1 MKLNW
6 SRRELEALG
15 EPLGDCVTTPKLG
28 GGWICGGGGKGGGG
42 GGPQQVTST
51 STTSN
56 IPEYARPYVENMLQ
70 STQKQIYN
78 EDMSGFRPYQPY
90 STNPSNY
97 FAPFSPLQ
105 QSAQQ
110 GAYNLT
116 TPGEF
121 NAGSALTG
129 VGGLGALGTA
139 GQMANAGDQYQQQA
153 TSMYGP
159 GGVGAYMNPYVA
171 QSLAPQLQQ
180 LNQQFGIKG
189 AQEQAAATQAGAF
202 GGSRNALMQ
211 GLNQQNQQMAA
222 QQAIAQGYDKAFQQ
236 AQQAQQFGANLG
248 LQGQQGALQGYGQ
261 AINAGQ
267 GLGQLGSQRLAAQQG
282 ILNTQSTMG
291 AQQQQLEQNKI
302 NQSIQDYAT
311 AQQYPFMQLGMM
323 NAMLRGLPMQNMSTQ
338 QYQATPS
345 YLTQGLGAVGTLA
358 GAYKAFGQKEGGI
371 VNMKEGGTVP
381 SYAGPEGSVVDSVR
395 AKLEELASQPGGVEK
410 VKQIAQ
416 TSPSNEVRK
425 MAAVVVAEH
434 TMQDQA
440 ERQVTPPQAQAMSE
454 GIAALP
460 APSMD
465 SMAGGGIIAFAGP
478 DGSEV
483 EDPDLEYLNLA
494 EKQRNMALQRAGIMN
509 PANSKMKEY
518 LAKQVGALP
527 GLKESEKGLMMM
539 DYFSNLG
546 TQTGP
551 LSYAALKAAKE
562 TTPTFRK
569 GLESIKKAEADVMK
583 GQSDLENADR
593 LEALGLHKDASALRK
608 DAEANKRALDIAKIN
623 AEANLK
629 AAGINASRSTDL
641 DRTTDSVYARMTA
654 PKEQGGLGLPAN
666 AATKAAARKE
676 AIETTGLALLKV
688 GATENAALA
697 TAISKDPQIGEKGTL
712 TSQLKLLQLKK
723 NPTDTEKTK
732 IDDLEDQIAGRRA
745 QLENQ
750 IKRSTAKPPAPE
762 TPVPAP
768 APNANAAPVT
778 PVTNKDGTITIPS
791 GPRKGTYEPQ
801 ADGTFKKIG

>member
-56 IPEYARPYVENMLQ
+56 VPEYARPYVENMLSSAQ
-70 STQKQIYN
+70 SQIYKD
-78 EDMSGFRPYQPY
+78 DMSGFRPYQPY

-97 FAPFSPLQ
+97 FAGFSPLQ

-121 NAGSALTG
+121 NAGSALTA
-129 VGGLGALGTA
+129 VGGAGALGTA
-139 GQMANAGDQYQQQA
+139 ANMANAGNQYQQQA

-159 GGVGAYMNPYVA
+159 GGVGAYMNPYLA

-211 GLNQQNQQMAA
+211 GLNQQNQMMAQ

-248 LQGQQGALQGYGQ
+248 MQGQQGALQGLGQ
-261 AINAGQ
+261 VINAGQ

-323 NAMLRGLPMQNMSTQ
+323 NSMLRGLPMQNMSTQ

-358 GAYKAFGQKEGGI
+358 GAYKAFGQKEGG
-371 VNMKEGGTVP
+371 VVSMKEGGTVP

-395 AKLEELASQPGGVEK
+395 AKLEEMASQPGGIEK

-425 MAAVVVAEH
+425 LAAVVVAEH

-478 DGSEV
+478 EGSQV
-483 EDPDLEYLNLA
+483 EDEDLQYLDLA
-494 EKQRNMALQRAGIMN
+494 EKQRNAALQRAGITA
-509 PANSKMKEY
+509 PANAKMKEF

-527 GLKESEKGLMMM
+527 GVKESEKGLMMM

-546 TQTGP
+546 SQTGP
-551 LSYAALKAAKE
+551 LIYAGLKAAKE

-569 GLESIKKAEADVMK
+569 GLETIKKAEADVMRS
-583 GQSDLENADR
+583 QNELEQADR
-593 LEALGLHKDASALRK
+593 LDALGLNKEASALRK
-608 DAEANKRALDIAKIN
+608 DAEANKRALDIANIN
-623 AEANLK
+623 ARS
-629 AAGINASRSTDL
+629 AAATAARATDL
-641 DRTTDSVYARMTA
+641 DKTTKDFFEEMIAGGAPNNANTRAEARRKALAATGLAGPKLDLQTETAVDKEVRESKDIKGWRREQAQYEPGSPEHAALQQKINTEKNAIRARYEKGTPATPGAPTPTA
-654 PKEQGGLGLPAN
+654 PKPPNISTVEGAPPGASIGAFVPDKGFEVKDKN
-666 AATKAAARKE
+666 
-676 AIETTGLALLKV
+676 GKV
-688 GATENAALA
+688 
-697 TAISKDPQIGEKGTL
+697 IGH
-712 TSQLKLLQLKK
+712 
-723 NPTDTEKTK
+723 
-732 IDDLEDQIAGRRA
+732 
-745 QLENQ
+745 
-750 IKRSTAKPPAPE
+750 AK
-762 TPVPAP
+762 
-768 APNANAAPVT
+768 
-778 PVTNKDGTITIPS
+778 
-791 GPRKGTYEPQ
+791 
-801 ADGTFKKIG
+801 

>member
-1 MKLNW
+1 MSILNW
-6 SRRELEALG
+6 KNKVLG
-15 EPLGDCVTTPKLG
+15 HTYQ
-28 GGWICGGGGKGGGG
+28 GGGKGGGGG

-56 IPEYARPYVENMLQ
+56 IPEYARPYVENMLD

-78 EDMSGFRPYQPY
+78 DNLTGFKPYQPY
-90 STNPSNY
+90 STDVNNY
-97 FAPFSPLQ
+97 FAGFSPLQ
-105 QSAQQ
+105 QQAQQ
-110 GAYNLT
+110 GAANLQ
-116 TPGEF
+116 TPGQIGF
-121 NAGSALTG
+121 GSDLTA

-139 GQMANAGDQYQQQA
+139 GQMANAGNQYQNQA

-159 GGVGAYMNPYVA
+159 GSVGAYMNPYLA

-189 AQEQAAATQAGAF
+189 AQEQGAATSAGAF

-248 LQGQQGALQGYGQ
+248 LQGQQGALQGFGQ
-261 AINAGQ
+261 TINAGQ
-267 GLGQLGSQRLAAQQG
+267 GLGQLGSQQLAAQQG
-282 ILNTQSTMG
+282 VLNTQSAMG

-302 NQSIQDYAT
+302 NQAIQDYAT

-371 VNMKEGGTVP
+371 VGMKEGGKVP
-381 SYAGPEGSVVDSVR
+381 SYAGPQGSVVNSVR
-395 AKLEELASQPGGVEK
+395 AKLEELASQPGGIER

-416 TSPSNEVRK
+416 TSPSDEVRK

-434 TMQDQA
+434 MMQAQA
-440 ERQVTPPQAQAMSE
+440 EQQVTPAPQQAPQMQSQ

-478 DGSEV
+478 DGSQV
-483 EDPDLEYLNLA
+483 EEDEDLQYLDLA
-494 EKQRNMALQRAGIMN
+494 EKQRKAALERSGITGAPN
-509 PANSKMKEY
+509 AKMKEY
-518 LAKQVGALP
+518 LASQVGALP
-527 GLKESEKGLMMM
+527 GMKESERGLMMM

-551 LSYAALKAAKE
+551 LGYAALKAAKD
-562 TTPTFRK
+562 TTPSFRK
-569 GLESIKKAEADVMK
+569 GLENIKKAQADVAK
-583 GQSDLENADR
+583 GQSELENADR
-593 LEALGLHKDASALRK
+593 LDALGLNK
-608 DAEANKRALDIAKIN
+608 EANELRRYAEDRLSRENIANVKGAGNMANYAQNYLQEKMTAGDKRDPAAILREGMDN
-623 AEANLK
+623 YMSLYG
-629 AAGINASRSTDL
+629 AAGSR
-641 DRTTDSVYARMTA
+641 
-654 PKEQGGLGLPAN
+654 
-666 AATKAAARKE
+666 AATAATVASGNIRDKAVDNV
-676 AIETTGLALLKV
+676 T
-688 GATENAALA
+688 N
-697 TAISKDPQIGEKGTL
+697 TL
-712 TSQLKLLQLKK
+712 TKDFNSPEAKEIRRLAKKDKKEGTNTAQVYKDSLVKKEMERIQPSSGGGGDTGASKKPKVIKL
-723 NPTDTEKTK
+723 D
-732 IDDLEDQIAGRRA
+732 
-745 QLENQ
+745 
-750 IKRSTAKPPAPE
+750 
-762 TPVPAP
+762 
-768 APNANAAPVT
+768 
-778 PVTNKDGTITIPS
+778 
-791 GPRKGTYEPQ
+791 
-801 ADGTFKKIG
+801 

>member
-1 MKLNW
+1 
-6 SRRELEALG
+6 
-15 EPLGDCVTTPKLG
+15 
-28 GGWICGGGGKGGGG
+28 
-42 GGPQQVTST
+42 
-51 STTSN
+51 
-56 IPEYARPYVENMLQ
+56 MLSSAQ
-70 STQKQIYN
+70 SQIYSD
-78 EDMSGFRPYQPY
+78 DMTGFRPYQPY
-90 STNPSNY
+90 STDPNNY

-105 QSAQQ
+105 QQAQQ
-110 GAYNLT
+110 GAANLQ
-116 TPGEF
+116 TPGQIGM
-121 NAGSALTG
+121 GSDLTA

-139 GQMANAGDQYQQQA
+139 GQMANAGNQYQNQA

-159 GGVGAYMNPYVA
+159 GSVGAYMNPYLA

-189 AQEQAAATQAGAF
+189 AQEQAAATSAGAF

-222 QQAIAQGYDKAFQQ
+222 QQAIAQGYNQAFDQ
-236 AQQAQQFGANLG
+236 AQKAQQFGANLG
-248 LQGQQGALQGYGQ
+248 LQGRQGALQGFGQ

-267 GLGQLGSQRLAAQQG
+267 GLGQLGGQQLAAQQG
-282 ILNTQSTMG
+282 IINTQGTMG
-291 AQQQQLEQNKI
+291 AQQQSLEQNKI
-302 NQSIQDYAT
+302 NQAIQDYAT
-311 AQQYPFMQLGMM
+311 QQQYPFMQLGMM

-358 GAYKAFGQKEGGI
+358 GAYKAFGQKEGGV
-371 VNMKEGGTVP
+371 VNMKEGGSVP

-395 AKLEELASQPGGVEK
+395 AKLEEMASQPGGIER

-416 TSPSNEVRK
+416 TSPSDEVRK

-434 TMQDQA
+434 TIQAQA
-440 ERQVTPPQAQAMSE
+440 EQQVTPVPQQESM

-465 SMAGGGIIAFAGP
+465 SMAGGGIIAFAAG
-478 DGSEV
+478 DEV

-494 EKQRNMALQRAGIMN
+494 EKQRNMALQRAGITA
-509 PANSKMKEY
+509 PANAKMKEF

-527 GLKESEKGLMMM
+527 GVKESEKGLMMM

-546 TQTGP
+546 SQTGP
-551 LSYAALKAAKE
+551 LPYAALKAAKE

-569 GLESIKKAEADVMK
+569 GLESIKKAEADVIK
-583 GQSDLENADR
+583 SQNDLENADR

-608 DAEANKRALDIAKIN
+608 DAEANKRALEIAKIN
-623 AEANLK
+623 ADANLK
-629 AAGINASRSTDL
+629 AAGINAGRATDL
-641 DRTTDSVYARMTA
+641 DRTTNSVYARMIA

-723 NPTDTEKTK
+723 NPSDAEKTK

-768 APNANAAPVT
+768 APNANAAPIT

-801 ADGTFKKIG
+801 ADGTFKKVG

>member
-1 MKLNW
+1 MSILIGKNKV
-6 SRRELEALG
+6 LG
-15 EPLGDCVTTPKLG
+15 HTYQ
-28 GGWICGGGGKGGGG
+28 GGGKGGGGG

-51 STTSN
+51 TTSSN
-56 IPEYARPYVENMLQ
+56 VPEYARPYVENMLSSAQ
-70 STQKQIYN
+70 SQIYTD
-78 EDMSGFRPYQPY
+78 DMAGFRPYQPY
-90 STNPSNY
+90 STDPSNY

-105 QSAQQ
+105 QQAQQ
-110 GAYNLT
+110 GAANLQ
-116 TPGEF
+116 TPGQIGF
-121 NAGSALTG
+121 GSDLTA

-139 GQMANAGDQYQQQA
+139 GQMANAGNQYQQQA

-159 GGVGAYMNPYVA
+159 GSVGAYMNPYLA

-189 AQEQAAATQAGAF
+189 AQEQGAATSAGAF

-222 QQAIAQGYDKAFQQ
+222 QQAISQGYDKAFQQ

-248 LQGQQGALQGYGQ
+248 MQGRQGALQGFGQ

-267 GLGQLGSQRLAAQQG
+267 GLGQLGGQQLAAQQG
-282 ILNTQSTMG
+282 IINTQGTMG
-291 AQQQQLEQNKI
+291 AQQQSLEQNKI

-311 AQQYPFMQLGMM
+311 QQQYPFMQLGMM

-371 VNMKEGGTVP
+371 VGMKEGGKVP
-381 SYAGPEGSVVDSVR
+381 SYAGPEGSVVESVR

-416 TSPSNEVRK
+416 TSPSDEVRR

-434 TMQDQA
+434 TMQAQA
-440 ERQVTPPQAQAMSE
+440 EQQVTPVPQQESM

-509 PANSKMKEY
+509 PANSKMKEF

-527 GLKESEKGLMMM
+527 GVKESEKGLMMM

-546 TQTGP
+546 SQTGP

-569 GLESIKKAEADVMK
+569 GLESIKKAEADVIK
-583 GQSDLENADR
+583 SQNELEQADR
-593 LEALGLHKDASALRK
+593 LDALGLNKEASALRK
-608 DAEANKRALDIAKIN
+608 DAEANKRALDIAKMQT
-623 AEANLK
+623 EAQLK
-629 AAGINASRSTDL
+629 AAGMNATREDLTDKSTKIFL
-641 DRTTDSVYARMTA
+641 EEAIA
-654 PKEQGGLGLPAN
+654 KLPPDQRE
-666 AATKAAARKE
+666 AARKNPTIIAE
-676 AIETTGLALLKV
+676 ARRKALEMGPGMPGRKLDVQEETAADKAVKDSRALKDLRRNQAQYDPGSKEHGDYQEQIKAEEAKIRSRYANGTSPVPVPNPAPPAVPKAPNISTVTGAPA
-688 GATENAALA
+688 GAT
-697 TAISKDPQIGEKGTL
+697 IGAFVPGKGFEV
-712 TSQLKLLQLKK
+712 KAK
-723 NPTDTEKTK
+723 NGDV
-732 IDDLEDQIAGRRA
+732 IGYA
-745 QLENQ
+745 QQ
-750 IKRSTAKPPAPE
+750 
-762 TPVPAP
+762 
-768 APNANAAPVT
+768 
-778 PVTNKDGTITIPS
+778 
-791 GPRKGTYEPQ
+791 
-801 ADGTFKKIG
+801 

>member
-6 SRRELEALG
+6 SRRELEAFG

-51 STTSN
+51 TTQSN
-56 IPEYARPYVENMLQ
+56 IPEYARPYVENMLSSAQ
-70 STQKQIYN
+70 SQIYKD
-78 EDMSGFRPYQPY
+78 DMTGFRPYQPY
-90 STNPSNY
+90 SSDVNNY

-139 GQMANAGDQYQQQA
+139 GQMANAGNQYQQQA

-159 GGVGAYMNPYVA
+159 GGVGAYMNPYIA

-189 AQEQAAATQAGAF
+189 AQEQGAATSAGAF

-211 GLNQQNQQMAA
+211 GLNQQNQMMAQ

-267 GLGQLGSQRLAAQQG
+267 GLGQLGTQRLGAQQN
-282 ILNTQSTMG
+282 IINTQGTMG
-291 AQQQQLEQNKI
+291 AQQQALEQQKI
-302 NQSIQDYAT
+302 NQAIQDYAT
-311 AQQYPFMQLGMM
+311 AQQYPFMQLGML

-358 GAYKAFGQKEGGI
+358 GAYKAFGSKEGGVI
-371 VNMKEGGTVP
+371 KGLKAGGEIKG
-381 SYAGPEGSVVDSVR
+381 YAGPEGSVVESVR
-395 AKLEELASQPGGVEK
+395 AKLEELADQPGGLQK
-410 VKQIAQ
+410 VQEIAR
-416 TSPSNEVRK
+416 TSPSEEVRK
-425 MAAVVVAEH
+425 MAAVVIAEH
-434 TMQDQA
+434 QMAAQA
-440 ERQVTPPQAQAMSE
+440 EQQVTPPQAQAMSE

-465 SMAGGGIIAFAGP
+465 GLAGGGIVAFAGP
-478 DGSEV
+478 DGSQV

-494 EKQRNMALQRAGIMN
+494 EKQRNAALERAGITG
-509 PANSKMKEY
+509 PANAKFKEY
-518 LAKQVGALP
+518 MAKQVGALP
-527 GLKESEKGLMMM
+527 GMKESEKGLMMM

-546 TQTGP
+546 TQVGP
-551 LSYAALKAAKE
+551 LGYAALKAAKE

-569 GLESIKKAEADVMK
+569 GLESIKKAEAEVMK
-583 GQSDLENADR
+583 GQSDLEQADR
-593 LEALGLHKDASALRK
+593 LEALGLNKEAAALRK
-608 DAEANKRALDIAKIN
+608 DDLDRKKALEVAKIN
-623 AEANLK
+623 ASASAAN
-629 AAGINASRSTDL
+629 INRPDLTDKSTQIFL
-641 DRTTDSVYARMTA
+641 
-654 PKEQGGLGLPAN
+654 EQMVAKLPPEQRE
-666 AATKAAARKE
+666 AARKDPNLIAE
-676 AIETTGLALLKV
+676 ARIKAIQMGPGMPGPKLEKEEETAADKEIR
-688 GATENAALA
+688 ENKDIKGWRREQAQYEPGSPEHAALQQKINA
-697 TAISKDPQIGEKGTL
+697 EK
-712 TSQLKLLQLKK
+712 
-723 NPTDTEKTK
+723 
-732 IDDLEDQIAGRRA
+732 
-745 QLENQ
+745 
-750 IKRSTAKPPAPE
+750 E
-762 TPVPAP
+762 TIRNRYNKSSSAPAP
-768 APNANAAPVT
+768 APGAAPAPA
-778 PVTNKDGTITIPS
+778 PVQALPMPAK
-791 GPRKGTYEPQ
+791 Q
-801 ADGTFKKIG
+801 ADLVKGKVYNTARGPAEWNGSAFVAVK

>member
-56 IPEYARPYVENMLQ
+56 VPEYARPYVENMLSSAQ
-70 STQKQIYN
+70 SQIYKD
-78 EDMSGFRPYQPY
+78 DMSGFRPYQPY

-97 FAPFSPLQ
+97 FAGFSPLQ

-121 NAGSALTG
+121 NAGSALTT
-129 VGGLGALGTA
+129 VGGAGALGTA
-139 GQMANAGDQYQQQA
+139 ANMANAGNQYQQQA

-159 GGVGAYMNPYVA
+159 GGVGAYMNPYLA

-211 GLNQQNQQMAA
+211 GLNQQNQMMAQ

-248 LQGQQGALQGYGQ
+248 MQGQQGALQGLGQ
-261 AINAGQ
+261 VINAGQ

-323 NAMLRGLPMQNMSTQ
+323 NSMLRGLPMQNMSTQ

-358 GAYKAFGQKEGGI
+358 GAYKAFGQKEGG
-371 VNMKEGGTVP
+371 VVGMKEGGKVP
-381 SYAGPEGSVVDSVR
+381 SYAGPQGSVVNSVR

-465 SMAGGGIIAFAGP
+465 GMAGGGIIAFATG
-478 DGSEV
+478 DEV

-527 GLKESEKGLMMM
+527 GVKESEKGLMMM

-546 TQTGP
+546 SQTGP
-551 LSYAALKAAKE
+551 LPYAALKAAKE

-569 GLESIKKAEADVMK
+569 GLESIKKAEADVIK
-583 GQSDLENADR
+583 SQNELEQADR
-593 LEALGLHKDASALRK
+593 LDALGLNREASALRK
-608 DAEANKRALDIAKIN
+608 DAEANKRALDV
-623 AEANLK
+623 AN
-629 AAGINASRSTDL
+629 INASSAAATAARATDL
-641 DRTTDSVYARMTA
+641 DKTTKDFFEEMIAGGAPNNANTRAEARRKALAATGLAGPKLNLQEETAADKAVKEATKDLKRKQAQYDPTDPEHGRLQEQINRVTADTRARYNKGNAPATPVPNPDTA
-654 PKEQGGLGLPAN
+654 PKPPNISTVTGAPA
-666 AATKAAARKE
+666 
-676 AIETTGLALLKV
+676 
-688 GATENAALA
+688 GAT
-697 TAISKDPQIGEKGTL
+697 IGAFVPGKGFEV
-712 TSQLKLLQLKK
+712 KAK
-723 NPTDTEKTK
+723 NGDV
-732 IDDLEDQIAGRRA
+732 IGYA
-745 QLENQ
+745 QQ
-750 IKRSTAKPPAPE
+750 
-762 TPVPAP
+762 
-768 APNANAAPVT
+768 
-778 PVTNKDGTITIPS
+778 
-791 GPRKGTYEPQ
+791 
-801 ADGTFKKIG
+801 

>member
-1 MKLNW
+1 
-6 SRRELEALG
+6 
-15 EPLGDCVTTPKLG
+15 
-28 GGWICGGGGKGGGG
+28 
-42 GGPQQVTST
+42 
-51 STTSN
+51 
-56 IPEYARPYVENMLQ
+56 MLSSAQ
-70 STQKQIYN
+70 SQIYN
-78 EDMSGFRPYQPY
+78 DDMTGFRPYQPY
-90 STNPSNY
+90 STDPSNY
-97 FAPFSPLQ
+97 YAGFSPLQ

-116 TPGEF
+116 TPQQIG
-121 NAGSALTG
+121 AGSDLTAIGG
-129 VGGLGALGTA
+129 VGALGTA
-139 GQMANAGDQYQQQA
+139 ANMAGAGQQYQNQA

-159 GGVGAYMNPYVA
+159 GSVGAYMNPYLA

-189 AQEQAAATQAGAF
+189 AQEQGAATSAGAF

-211 GLNQQNQQMAA
+211 GLNQQNQMMAQ

-248 LQGQQGALQGYGQ
+248 LQGQQGALQGLGQ

-267 GLGQLGSQRLAAQQG
+267 GLGQLGGQQLAAEQG

-323 NAMLRGLPMQNMSTQ
+323 NSMLRGLPMQNMSTQ

-358 GAYKAFGQKEGGI
+358 GAYKAFGQKEGG
-371 VNMKEGGTVP
+371 VVGMKEGGSVP
-381 SYAGPEGSVVDSVR
+381 SYAGPQGSVVESVR

-416 TSPSNEVRK
+416 TSPSDEVRK

-434 TMQDQA
+434 TMQAQA
-440 ERQVTPPQAQAMSE
+440 EQQVTPAPQAQSQ

-465 SMAGGGIIAFAGP
+465 GMAGGGIIAFAGP

-494 EKQRNMALQRAGIMN
+494 EKQRNMALQRAGIMS
-509 PANSKMKEY
+509 PANSKMKEF

-527 GLKESEKGLMMM
+527 GVKESEKGLMMM

-546 TQTGP
+546 SQTGP
-551 LSYAALKAAKE
+551 LTYAALKAAKE
-562 TTPTFRK
+562 TTPSFRK
-569 GLESIKKAEADVMK
+569 GLESIKKAEADVIK
-583 GQSDLENADR
+583 GQNDLENADR
-593 LEALGLHKDASALRK
+593 LDALGLNKEASELRK
-608 DAEANKRALDIAKIN
+608 NAEANKKALKIAEMQTDATIRAANTNANRQTDADKRIETIRQAIIAK
-623 AEANLK
+623 
-629 AAGINASRSTDL
+629 
-641 DRTTDSVYARMTA
+641 
-654 PKEQGGLGLPAN
+654 LPED
-666 AATKAAARKE
+666 KRAAAQ
-676 AIETTGLALLKV
+676 
-688 GATENAALA
+688 
-697 TAISKDPQIGEKGTL
+697 KDPAIAEQAQSQYFRDVNLAGPKLDVQEETAADRAVKDSKELKILRRNQAQYDPGTPEHGKLQDDIKAEEARIRGRYNKGNT
-712 TSQLKLLQLKK
+712 
-723 NPTDTEKTK
+723 
-732 IDDLEDQIAGRRA
+732 
-745 QLENQ
+745 
-750 IKRSTAKPPAPE
+750 PPAP
-762 TPVPAP
+762 TPAP
-768 APNANAAPVT
+768 AAVQALPMPAA
-778 PVTNKDGTITIPS
+778 
-791 GPRKGTYEPQ
+791 Q
-801 ADGTFKKIG
+801 ADLVKGKVYNTARGPAEWNGSAFVAVR

>member
-1 MKLNW
+1 MNLLGMK
-6 SRRELEALG
+6 R
-15 EPLGDCVTTPKLG
+15 KLLPFSG
-28 GGWICGGGGKGGGG
+28 PMGGGKGGGGG

-51 STTSN
+51 TTSSN
-56 IPEYARPYVENMLQ
+56 VPEYARPYVENMLSSAQ
-70 STQKQIYN
+70 SQIYN
-78 EDMSGFRPYQPY
+78 DDMTGFRPYQPY
-90 STNPSNY
+90 STDPSNY
-97 FAPFSPLQ
+97 YAGFSPLQ

-116 TPGEF
+116 TPQQIG
-121 NAGSALTG
+121 AGSDLTAIGG
-129 VGGLGALGTA
+129 VGALGTA
-139 GQMANAGDQYQQQA
+139 ANMAGAGQQYQNQA

-159 GGVGAYMNPYVA
+159 GSVGAYMNPYLA

-189 AQEQAAATQAGAF
+189 AQEQGAATSAGAF

-211 GLNQQNQQMAA
+211 GLNQQNQMMAQ

-248 LQGQQGALQGYGQ
+248 LQGQQGALQGLGQ

-267 GLGQLGSQRLAAQQG
+267 GLGQLGGQQLAAEQG

-323 NAMLRGLPMQNMSTQ
+323 NSMLRGLPMQNMSTQ

-371 VNMKEGGTVP
+371 VGMKEGGSVP
-381 SYAGPEGSVVDSVR
+381 SYAGPQGSVVESVR

-416 TSPSNEVRK
+416 TSPSDEVRK

-434 TMQDQA
+434 TMQAQA
-440 ERQVTPPQAQAMSE
+440 EQQVTPAPQQENM

-478 DGSEV
+478 DGSQV
-483 EDPDLEYLNLA
+483 EDEDLQYLDLA
-494 EKQRNMALQRAGIMN
+494 EKQRNAALQRAGITT
-509 PANSKMKEY
+509 PANAKMKEF

-527 GLKESEKGLMMM
+527 GVKESEKGLMMM

-546 TQTGP
+546 SQTGP
-551 LSYAALKAAKE
+551 LVYAGLKAAKE

-569 GLESIKKAEADVMK
+569 GLESIKKAEADVIK
-583 GQSDLENADR
+583 SQNELEQADR
-593 LEALGLHKDASALRK
+593 LDALGLNKEASALRK
-608 DAEANKRALDIAKIN
+608 DAEANRKALEIAKMQTN
-623 AEANLK
+623 AQLK
-629 AAGINASRSTDL
+629 AAGINAGRETDL
-641 DRTTDSVYARMTA
+641 DKTTKDFFNEMIAGGA
-654 PKEQGGLGLPAN
+654 PDN
-666 AATKAAARKE
+666 AATRAEARKK
-676 AIETTGLALLKV
+676 ALAATGLAGPKLDLQEE
-688 GATENAALA
+688 TAADKA
-697 TAISKDPQIGEKGTL
+697 VKDSPA
-712 TSQLKLLQLKK
+712 LKK
-723 NPTDTEKTK
+723 LRRDQAQYDPGTPEHSKLQDDIKAEEARIRGRYNKGNTPT
-732 IDDLEDQIAGRRA
+732 
-745 QLENQ
+745 
-750 IKRSTAKPPAPE
+750 P
-762 TPVPAP
+762 TPTPTPAP
-768 APNANAAPVT
+768 AVVPKAPNISTVTGAPA
-778 PVTNKDGTITIPS
+778 GATIGAFVP
-791 GPRKGTYEPQ
+791 GKGFEVK
-801 ADGTFKKIG
+801 AKNGDVIGYAQQ

>member
-1 MKLNW
+1 MSILIGKNKV
-6 SRRELEALG
+6 LG
-15 EPLGDCVTTPKLG
+15 HTYQ
-28 GGWICGGGGKGGGG
+28 GGGKGGGGGG

-56 IPEYARPYVENMLQ
+56 VPEYARPYVENMLSSAQ
-70 STQKQIYN
+70 SQIYN
-78 EDMSGFRPYQPY
+78 DDMTGFRPYQPY

-97 FAPFSPLQ
+97 FAGFSPLQ

-121 NAGSALTG
+121 GAGSALTG
-129 VGGLGALGTA
+129 MGGVGALGTA
-139 GQMANAGDQYQQQA
+139 GQMANAGNQYQNQA

-159 GGVGAYMNPYVA
+159 GSVGAYMNPYIA

-189 AQEQAAATQAGAF
+189 AQEQGAATSAGAF

-248 LQGQQGALQGYGQ
+248 MQGQQGALQGYGQ

-267 GLGQLGSQRLAAQQG
+267 GLGQLGSQRLAADQG

-323 NAMLRGLPMQNMSTQ
+323 NSMLRGLPMQNMSTQ

-358 GAYKAFGQKEGGI
+358 GAYKAFGQKEGG
-371 VNMKEGGTVP
+371 VVSMKEGGEVP
-381 SYAGPEGSVVDSVR
+381 SYAGPQGSVVNSVR
-395 AKLEELASQPGGVEK
+395 AKLEQLAEQPGGLAQLEK
-410 VKQIAQ
+410 IKAS
-416 TSPSNEVRK
+416 SPSEEVRK
-425 MAAVVVAEH
+425 MAAVVIAEH
-434 TMQDQA
+434 QMAAQA
-440 ERQVTPPQAQAMSE
+440 ERQVAPPMSPPQAQAQSE

-478 DGSEV
+478 DGSQV
-483 EDPDLEYLNLA
+483 EEDEDLQYLDLA
-494 EKQRNMALQRAGIMN
+494 EKQRKAAFERSGITGAPN
-509 PANSKMKEY
+509 AKMKEY
-518 LAKQVGALP
+518 LASQVGALP
-527 GLKESEKGLMMM
+527 GLKESERGLMMM

-551 LSYAALKAAKE
+551 LGYAALKAAKD
-562 TTPTFRK
+562 TTPSFRK
-569 GLESIKKAEADVMK
+569 GLENIKKAQSDVAK
-583 GQSDLENADR
+583 GQNELENADR
-593 LEALGLHKDASALRK
+593 LDALGLNKEANELRK
-608 DAEANKRALDIAKIN
+608 QSEDRLSRENIASVKGAGNMANYAQNYLQEKMTAGDKRDPAAILREGMN
-623 AEANLK
+623 EYMSLYG
-629 AAGINASRSTDL
+629 AAGARAST
-641 DRTTDSVYARMTA
+641 
-654 PKEQGGLGLPAN
+654 
-666 AATKAAARKE
+666 AATVASGNIRDKA
-676 AIETTGLALLKV
+676 V
-688 GATENAALA
+688 DNV
-697 TAISKDPQIGEKGTL
+697 SNTL
-712 TSQLKLLQLKK
+712 TKDFNSPEAKEIRRLAKKDKKEGTNTAQVYKDSLVKKEMERIQPSSGGGGDTGASKKPKVIKL
-723 NPTDTEKTK
+723 D
-732 IDDLEDQIAGRRA
+732 
-745 QLENQ
+745 
-750 IKRSTAKPPAPE
+750 
-762 TPVPAP
+762 
-768 APNANAAPVT
+768 
-778 PVTNKDGTITIPS
+778 
-791 GPRKGTYEPQ
+791 
-801 ADGTFKKIG
+801 

>member
-6 SRRELEALG
+6 SRRELEAFG

-51 STTSN
+51 TTQSN
-56 IPEYARPYVENMLQ
+56 VPEYARPYVENMLSSAQ
-70 STQKQIYN
+70 SQIYTD
-78 EDMSGFRPYQPY
+78 DMTGFRPYQPY

-105 QSAQQ
+105 QQAQQ
-110 GAYNLT
+110 GAANLQ

-129 VGGLGALGTA
+129 VSGLGALGTA
-139 GQMANAGDQYQQQA
+139 GQMANAGNQYQQQA

-189 AQEQAAATQAGAF
+189 AQEQGAATSAGAF

-211 GLNQQNQQMAA
+211 GLNQQNQMMAQ

-267 GLGQLGSQRLAAQQG
+267 GLGQLGTQRLGAQQN
-282 ILNTQSTMG
+282 IINTQGTMG
-291 AQQQQLEQNKI
+291 AQQQALEQQKI
-302 NQSIQDYAT
+302 NQAIQDYAT
-311 AQQYPFMQLGMM
+311 QQQYPFMQLGMM

-358 GAYKAFGQKEGGI
+358 GAYKTFGQKEGGI
-371 VNMKEGGTVP
+371 VSMKEGGTVP

-395 AKLEELASQPGGVEK
+395 AKLEEMASQPGGIER

-416 TSPSNEVRK
+416 TSPSDEVRK

-434 TMQDQA
+434 TIQAQA
-440 ERQVTPPQAQAMSE
+440 EQQVTPVPQQESM

-478 DGSEV
+478 EGSQV
-483 EDPDLEYLNLA
+483 EDEDLQYLDLA
-494 EKQRNMALQRAGIMN
+494 EKQRNMALQRAGITA
-509 PANSKMKEY
+509 PANAKMKEF

-527 GLKESEKGLMMM
+527 GVKESEKGLMMM

-546 TQTGP
+546 SQTGP
-551 LSYAALKAAKE
+551 LPYAALKAAKE

-569 GLESIKKAEADVMK
+569 GLETIKKAEADVIRS
-583 GQSDLENADR
+583 QNELEQADR
-593 LEALGLHKDASALRK
+593 LDALGLNKEASALRK
-608 DAEANKRALDIAKIN
+608 DAEANKRALDIAKMQTD
-623 AEANLK
+623 AQLK
-629 AAGINASRSTDL
+629 AAGMNASRLTDL
-641 DRTTDSVYARMTA
+641 DRTTDSVYARMIA

-801 ADGTFKKIG
+801 ADGTFKKVG

>member
-6 SRRELEALG
+6 SRRELEAFG

-42 GGPQQVTST
+42 GGGPQQVTST
-51 STTSN
+51 TTSSN
-56 IPEYARPYVENMLQ
+56 VPEYARPYVENMLSSAQ
-70 STQKQIYN
+70 SQIYN
-78 EDMSGFRPYQPY
+78 DDMTGFRPYQPY
-90 STNPSNY
+90 STDPSNY
-97 FAPFSPLQ
+97 FADFSPLQ

-121 NAGSALTG
+121 GAGSALTG
-129 VGGLGALGTA
+129 IGGVGALGTA
-139 GQMANAGDQYQQQA
+139 ANMANAGNQYQNQA

-159 GGVGAYMNPYVA
+159 GSVGAYMNPYLA

-189 AQEQAAATQAGAF
+189 AQEQGAATSAGAF

-248 LQGQQGALQGYGQ
+248 MQGQQGALQGFGQ

-267 GLGQLGSQRLAAQQG
+267 GLGQLGGQRLAAEQG
-282 ILNTQSTMG
+282 ILNTQSAMG

-323 NAMLRGLPMQNMSTQ
+323 NSMLRGLPMQNMSTQ

-371 VNMKEGGTVP
+371 VGMKEGGSVP
-381 SYAGPEGSVVDSVR
+381 SYAGPQGSVVESVR

-416 TSPSNEVRK
+416 TSPSDEVRK

-434 TMQDQA
+434 TMQAQA
-440 ERQVTPPQAQAMSE
+440 EQQVTPAPQAQSQ

-465 SMAGGGIIAFAGP
+465 GMAGGGIIAFAGP

-483 EDPDLEYLNLA
+483 EDPDLQYLDMA
-494 EKQRNMALQRAGIMN
+494 EKQRNMALQRAGIMS
-509 PANSKMKEY
+509 PANSKMKEF

-527 GLKESEKGLMMM
+527 GVKESEKGLMMM

-546 TQTGP
+546 SQTGP
-551 LSYAALKAAKE
+551 LTYAALKAAKE
-562 TTPTFRK
+562 TTPSFRK
-569 GLESIKKAEADVMK
+569 GLESIKKAEADVIK
-583 GQSDLENADR
+583 GQNDLENADR
-593 LEALGLHKDASALRK
+593 LEALGLNKEANELRK
-608 DAEANKRALDIAKIN
+608 NDEANKKALEIAKLQTN
-623 AEANLK
+623 ATLK
-629 AAGINASRSTDL
+629 AAGINAGRETDL
-641 DRTTDSVYARMTA
+641 DKTTKDFFNEMIAAGS
-654 PKEQGGLGLPAN
+654 PDN
-666 AATKAAARKE
+666 AATRAEARKK
-676 AIETTGLALLKV
+676 ALAATGLAGPKLDLQEETAADKAVKDATKDLKRKQ
-688 GATENAALA
+688 AQY
-697 TAISKDPQIGEKGTL
+697 D
-712 TSQLKLLQLKK
+712 
-723 NPTDTEKTK
+723 PTDPEHGKLQEEINRVTAET
-732 IDDLEDQIAGRRA
+732 RA
-745 QLENQ
+745 RYKKGANPD
-750 IKRSTAKPPAPE
+750 SAPN
-762 TPVPAP
+762 P
-768 APNANAAPVT
+768 APN
-778 PVTNKDGTITIPS
+778 TIPKAPDIS
-791 GPRKGTYEPQ
+791 TVTGAPAGSTIAAYVQGKGYEVR
-801 ADGTFKKIG
+801 DKGGKLIGYAQGR

>member
-56 IPEYARPYVENMLQ
+56 VPEYARPYVENMLSSAQ
-70 STQKQIYN
+70 SQIYN
-78 EDMSGFRPYQPY
+78 DNMTGFRPYQPY
-90 STNPSNY
+90 STDPSNY
-97 FAPFSPLQ
+97 FAGFSPLQ

-121 NAGSALTG
+121 GAGSALTG
-129 VGGLGALGTA
+129 IGGVGALGTA
-139 GQMANAGDQYQQQA
+139 ANMANAGNQYQNQA

-159 GGVGAYMNPYVA
+159 GSVGAYMNPYLA

-189 AQEQAAATQAGAF
+189 AQEQGAATSAGAF

-248 LQGQQGALQGYGQ
+248 LQGQQGALQGLGQ
-261 AINAGQ
+261 VINAGQ
-267 GLGQLGSQRLAAQQG
+267 GLGQLGGQRLAAEQG
-282 ILNTQSTMG
+282 ILNTQSAMG

-371 VNMKEGGTVP
+371 VGMKEGGKVP
-381 SYAGPEGSVVDSVR
+381 SYAGPQGSVVNSVR
-395 AKLEELASQPGGVEK
+395 AKLEELASQPGGIER

-416 TSPSNEVRK
+416 TSPSDEVRK

-434 TMQDQA
+434 MMQAQA
-440 ERQVTPPQAQAMSE
+440 EQQVTPAPQQAPQMQSQ

-465 SMAGGGIIAFAGP
+465 SMAGGGIIAFATG
-478 DGSEV
+478 DEV
-483 EDPDLEYLNLA
+483 EDPDLEYLDLA
-494 EKQRNMALQRAGIMN
+494 EKQQKAALQRAGITG
-509 PANSKMKEY
+509 PANAKTKEF

-546 TQTGP
+546 TQVGP
-551 LSYAALKAAKE
+551 LGSAALKAAKE
-562 TTPTFRK
+562 TTPSFRK
-569 GLESIKKAEADVMK
+569 GLENIKKAEGDIAK
-583 GQSDLENADR
+583 GQNDLENADR
-593 LEALGLHKDASALRK
+593 LEALGLVKQANELRK
-608 DAEANKRALDIAKIN
+608 QSEDRLSRENIANVKGAGN
-623 AEANLK
+623 MAN
-629 AAGINASRSTDL
+629 
-641 DRTTDSVYARMTA
+641 YAQNYLQERMTA
-654 PKEQGGLGLPAN
+654 GDKRDPAAILREGMN
-666 AATKAAARKE
+666 QYMNLYGAAGSRAATAAVVASGNIEGKITDAHAKIDKDYLIKEATAKPADKPALEAQKKREKDAAAAR
-676 AIETTGLALLKV
+676 IRR
-688 GATENAALA
+688 ENPAPPGGGG
-697 TAISKDPQIGEKGTL
+697 KGGGGGGGGEKPALPPGF
-712 TSQLKLLQLKK
+712 K
-723 NPTDTEKTK
+723 PDKT
-732 IDDLEDQIAGRRA
+732 
-745 QLENQ
+745 
-750 IKRSTAKPPAPE
+750 
-762 TPVPAP
+762 
-768 APNANAAPVT
+768 
-778 PVTNKDGTITIPS
+778 
-791 GPRKGTYEPQ
+791 
-801 ADGTFKKIG
+801 

>member
-6 SRRELEALG
+6 SRRELEAFG

-51 STTSN
+51 TTSSN
-56 IPEYARPYVENMLQ
+56 VPEYARPYVENMLSSAQ
-70 STQKQIYN
+70 SQIYN
-78 EDMSGFRPYQPY
+78 DNMTGFRPYQPY
-90 STNPSNY
+90 STDPSNY
-97 FAPFSPLQ
+97 FAGFSPLQ

-121 NAGSALTG
+121 GAGSALTT
-129 VGGLGALGTA
+129 VGGVGALGTA
-139 GQMANAGDQYQQQA
+139 ANMANAGQNYQNQA

-159 GGVGAYMNPYVA
+159 GGVGAYMNPYLA

-189 AQEQAAATQAGAF
+189 AQEQAAATSAGAF

-211 GLNQQNQQMAA
+211 GLNQQNRQMAA
-222 QQAIAQGYDKAFQQ
+222 QQAISQGYDKAFQQ

-248 LQGQQGALQGYGQ
+248 LQGQQGALQGLGQ
-261 AINAGQ
+261 VINAGQ
-267 GLGQLGSQRLAAQQG
+267 GLGQLGSQRLAADQG
-282 ILNTQSTMG
+282 ILNTQSAMG

-323 NAMLRGLPMQNMSTQ
+323 NSMLRGLPMQNMSTQ

-371 VNMKEGGTVP
+371 VGMKEGGAVP
-381 SYAGPEGSVVDSVR
+381 SYAGPQGSVVESVR

-416 TSPSNEVRK
+416 TSPSDEVRK

-434 TMQDQA
+434 TMQAQA
-440 ERQVTPPQAQAMSE
+440 EQQVAPVPQAQSQ

-465 SMAGGGIIAFAGP
+465 GMAGGGIIAFAGP

-509 PANSKMKEY
+509 PANSKMKEF

-527 GLKESEKGLMMM
+527 GVKESEKGLMMM

-546 TQTGP
+546 SQTGP
-551 LSYAALKAAKE
+551 LPYAALKAAKE

-569 GLESIKKAEADVMK
+569 GLESIKKAEADVIK
-583 GQSDLENADR
+583 SQNELEQADR
-593 LEALGLHKDASALRK
+593 LDALGLNREASALRK
-608 DAEANKRALDIAKIN
+608 DAEANKRALDIARMQTD
-623 AEANLK
+623 AQLK
-629 AAGINASRSTDL
+629 AAGMNATREDLTDKSTKIFL
-641 DRTTDSVYARMTA
+641 EEAIA
-654 PKEQGGLGLPAN
+654 KLPPDQRE
-666 AATKAAARKE
+666 AARK
-676 AIETTGLALLKV
+676 
-688 GATENAALA
+688 
-697 TAISKDPQIGEKGTL
+697 
-712 TSQLKLLQLKK
+712 
-723 NPTDTEKTK
+723 NPTFIAEARRKALEMGPGMPGRKLDVQEETAADRAVKDSKELK
-732 IDDLEDQIAGRRA
+732 ILRRNQAQYDPGTPEHGKLQEEIKAEEDRIRGRYNKGNA
-745 QLENQ
+745 
-750 IKRSTAKPPAPE
+750 PATPA
-762 TPVPAP
+762 PVPAP
-768 APNANAAPVT
+768 AAPKAPNISTVEGAPPGATIGAFVAGRGFEI
-778 PVTNKDGTITIPS
+778 KDKS
-791 GPRKGTYEPQ
+791 GKVVGYAQ
-801 ADGTFKKIG
+801 Q